1 LPNGI
6 DRKWRPSL
14 LFVLSG
20 ALAAVLALPLG
31 GLLALRALIGTLGF
45 RHSALLIG
53 ALVLVVTVIL
63 GMLLWRLLLNPIT
76 ALAEQAAAV
85 TNGQSKAMTPLHHY
99 GTQEL
104 RDLGQSVLAMATT
117 LQNRE
122 ATIRSFA
129 DHVTHELKSPITAIK
144 GAAEVLDDVALSDQ
158 DRRLL
163 GTIMTAANRME
174 LQLGA
179 LRQMAAAREP
189 MHFGEVCL
197 DDLLGHLRK
206 HSAGLDIRCMGGGV
220 ALPLNA
226 TGLTAVL
233 EQLLANA
240 AAHGATWVDLTAAQT
255 ATGTSLVV
263 QDNGIGISEGNRAQV
278 FLPFFTTRRDTG
290 GTGMG
295 LSIVQAL
302 LRTHHAQ
309 IALLPAKTG
318 AGFRIDFD

>member
-31 GLLALRALIGTLGF
+31 GLLALRALIGSLGF

-63 GMLLWRLLLNPIT
+63 GALLWRLLLNPIT

-85 TNGQSKAMTPLHHY
+85 TNGQSKAMTPLQHY

-104 RDLGQSVLAMATT
+104 RDLGQSVLDMATT

-129 DHVTHELKSPITAIK
+129 NHVTHELKSPITAIK
-144 GAAEVLDDVALSDQ
+144 GAAEVLDDAVLSDQ

-163 GTIMTAANRME
+163 GTITSAANRMD

-197 DDLLGHLRK
+197 DDLLANLRE
-206 HSAGLDIRCMGGGV
+206 HSAGLDIHCSGGGV

-240 AAHGATWVDLTAAQT
+240 AAHGATRVDLTAEQT
-255 ATGTSLVV
+255 AIGRSLVV
-263 QDNGIGISEGNRAQV
+263 QDNGIGISEGNRAQI
-278 FLPFFTTRRDTG
+278 FLPFFTTRRDSG

-302 LRTHHAQ
+302 LRAHHAQ

-318 AGFRIDFD
+318 VGFRIDFD

>member
-1 LPNGI
+1 MPKGI

-53 ALVLVVTVIL
+53 ALVLVVTAIL
-63 GMLLWRLLLNPIT
+63 GVLLWRLLLNPIT

-85 TNGQSKAMTPLHHY
+85 TNGQRKAMTPLRHY

-104 RDLGQSVLAMATT
+104 RDLGQSVLGMATT

-144 GAAEVLDDVALSDQ
+144 GAAEVLEDADLPSE
-158 DRRLL
+158 DRKLL
-163 GTIMTAANRME
+163 GTIVAAANRMD

-179 LRQMAAAREP
+179 LQQMAAAREP
-189 MHFGEVCL
+189 MHFGAVRL
-197 DDLLGHLRK
+197 NDLVANLRQNF
-206 HSAGLDIRCMGGGV
+206 AGLDIRCTGGDV

-226 TGLTAVL
+226 TGMTAVL

-240 AAHGATWVDLTAAQT
+240 AAHRATDVDLTAAQ
-255 ATGTSLVV
+255 AASGTSLVV
-263 QDNGIGISEGNRAQV
+263 QDNGTGVSEGNRNQIFA
-278 FLPFFTTRRDTG
+278 PFFTTRRDVG

-302 LRTHHAQ
+302 LHAHGVE
-309 IALLPAKTG
+309 IALLPGKTG
-318 AGFRIDFD
+318 TGFRIDFT